1 MRLIQAPLSA
11 LLVTAAVLPSTG
23 WAAGM
28 TGPGGGTPRPEDI
41 PKAEPV
47 ALGLAGDTR
56 PDVLRYLYVRQAG
69 APDLSPDGDR
79 LSFRADLTG
88 QPQIWMVDV
97 AGGWPHQIT
106 FGSEG
111 ITGHAWSPRGDWI
124 FYAADRG
131 GNEREGFYLIT
142 PQGTRERELLAPS
155 GSYRAFG
162 GFSPDGSKIAYSSTP
177 EGSDSYDI
185 HVVEVESGKDRL
197 VLKGRLGLY
206 VASWHP
212 GGTSLLLAETRGE
225 DAEDVHLLDL
235 ESGKLETL
243 FKPEV
248 AAYYGSFSWKP
259 DGSGFYVVTD
269 QDRDFKGLAFYDL
282 ERRELKWVA
291 TPEHDVEAADLDK
304 HEGRYLVWATNEGGY
319 SVLHAR
325 DLEDGREMTVPEL
338 PPGIYIPDFAKRA
351 PILAINVIGP
361 TVPGDIWTWD
371 VRGKEARR
379 ATHSAM
385 AGLNSESFVVPRHLD
400 FPARDGVRLHGLLY
414 MPKNAPAGAAG
425 ARPPVLLGVH
435 GGPTSQ
441 ARPDFD
447 AVVQYL
453 LTRGI
458 AILDLNFRGSTGY
471 GKTFTRLDNQRLRP
485 NAVNDMADALDF
497 LARDGRVD
505 ASRAAVMGGS
515 YGGYMTFAA
524 LTAHPDRFLGGVSFV
539 GVSNWV
545 TALEGTS
552 PGLKASDRIEYGNI
566 DDPQDRE
573 FFRQLSPITHVA
585 RVKAPLMVIHGA
597 NDPRDPVT
605 ESDAFVEGIRQQGG
619 TVEYLRFP
627 DEGHGIRK
635 LTNRVAAYRR
645 VAAFLERVLGVAP
658 AR

>member
-1 MRLIQAPLSA
+1 MRLIQRPLSA
-11 LLVTAAVLPSTG
+11 LLVTAAVFPAAG
-23 WAAGM
+23 WA
-28 TGPGGGTPRPEDI
+28 TGTVGTTPRPEDI
-41 PKAEPV
+41 PKAEPI
-47 ALGLAGDTR
+47 ALGLAGDSR

-79 LSFRADLTG
+79 LAFRTDLTG
-88 QPQIWMVDV
+88 QPQVWMVDEP
-97 AGGWPHQIT
+97 GGWPHQIT

-142 PQGTRERELLAPS
+142 PEGTRERELLPPS

-162 GFSPDGSKIAYSSTP
+162 GFSPDGSMIAYSSTP

-212 GGTSLLLAETRGE
+212 NGKSLLLTETRGE

-235 ESGKLETL
+235 ASGKLETL

-248 AAYYGSFSWKP
+248 AAYYGSFSWKA

-282 ERRELKWVA
+282 GRRELKWVE
-291 TPEHDVEAADLDK
+291 TPDHDVEIADLDK
-304 HEGRYLVWATNEGGY
+304 HEGRYLVWTTNEGGY
-319 SVLHAR
+319 SVLHGR
-325 DLEDGREMTVPEL
+325 DLKNGRPLAVPEL
-338 PPGIYIPDFAKRA
+338 PPGIYFPDFAKRA
-351 PILAINVIGP
+351 PILAINIIGP

-371 VRGKEARR
+371 VRGKELHR
-379 ATHSAM
+379 ATRSAM
-385 AGLNSESFVVPRHLD
+385 AGLDPESFVVPRHLD
-400 FPARDGVRLHGLLY
+400 FPARDGVVLHGLLY
-414 MPKNAPAGAAG
+414 LPKNVPAGTK
-425 ARPPVLLGVH
+425 PPVLLGVH
-435 GGPTSQ
+435 GGPTAQ

-447 AVVQYL
+447 AVTQYL

-458 AILDLNFRGSTGY
+458 AFFDLNFRGSTGY
-471 GKTFTRLDNQRLRP
+471 GKTFARLDNHRLRP

-497 LARDGRVD
+497 LARDGQVD

-552 PGLKASDRIEYGNI
+552 PALKASDRIEYGNI
-566 DDPQDRE
+566 DDPKDRE
-573 FFRQLSPITHVA
+573 FFQQLSPIA
-585 RVKAPLMVIHGA
+585 QISRVKAPLMVIHGA

-658 AR
+658 ASAARK